1 MLSRPDFMYKSVV
14 LVFTK
19 NKETLSFK
27 NDNLIVKDQDKKVIL
42 QSSCYRLFSVWIVGP
57 FQLSS
62 GLIERAKRF
71 GFSILFFSFGFKYI
85 NAINAKTEGNVLL
98 RSKQYSYVKSDL
110 GKYLVKLKINNQ
122 IVLLKSIRKKNLFL
136 KDNIKSLEKLVND
149 DLSKVSELD
158 KIMGMEGVAS
168 KVFFAEWFSILDWK
182 GRKPRTK
189 IDHINVLLDIGY
201 TLLFNYMDGM
211 LNLYGFDTYC
221 GIYHRFYYQRKS
233 LVCDL
238 VEPFR
243 CIIDRQIRK
252 AHNLGQINIDD
263 FQRYKG
269 KWTLP
274 YKNNKPYIKFLMQ
287 SILDE
292 KEKIFVF
299 VQQFYRAFMN
309 EKPISEYPVYQII
322 KS

>member
-1 MLSRPDFMYKSVV
+1 MLSRPDFLYKNMV
-14 LVFTK
+14 LIFSK
-19 NKETLSFK
+19 NGERISFK
-27 NDNLIVKDQDKKVIL
+27 NDNLIVKNKAKELIL
-42 QSSCYRLFSVWIVGP
+42 QTSCYRIFTVWIIGP
-57 FQLSS
+57 FMLSS

-71 GFSILFFSFGFKYI
+71 GFSIHFYSFGFKHI
-85 NAINAKTEGNVLL
+85 NAIGAKTEGNVLL
-98 RSKQYSYVKSDL
+98 RKRQYSYNSIEI
-110 GKYLVKLKINNQ
+110 GKYLVELKINNQ
-122 IVLLKSIRKKNLFL
+122 IALLKSIRTKNLTL
-136 KDNIKSLEKLVND
+136 KENIKSLEKLVDNE
-149 DLSKVSELD
+149 LKPMKELD
-158 KIMGMEGVAS
+158 KVMGLEGVAA
-168 KVFFAEWFSILDWK
+168 KVFFAEWFSQFDWK
-182 GRKPRTK
+182 GRKPRAK
-189 IDHINVLLDIGY
+189 IDHVNVLLDMGY

-221 GIYHRFYYQRKS
+221 GVYHRFYYQRKS

-252 AHNLGQINIDD
+252 AHNLSQIKIDD

-269 KWTLP
+269 KWALP

-292 KEKIFVF
+292 KEKLFVF

-309 EKPISEYPVYQII
+309 EKAIDDYPVYRII
-322 KS
+322 KN